1 MAGYVYIVANRK
13 QGALYTGVTADIAQR
28 TWQHREGTGSRHAS
42 KYDIYRLV
50 YVEPHEDISAAI
62 VREKAIKKWRRA
74 WKIELIERGNPDWRD
89 LFFDLNR

>member
-1 MAGYVYIVANRK
+1 MGGYVYIIANRK
-13 QGALYTGVTADIAQR
+13 QGALYTGVTADISQR
-28 TWQHREGTGSRHAS
+28 IVQHRERTGSRHAK

-50 YVEPHEDISAAI
+50 YVEVYEDISAAI
-62 VREKAIKKWRRA
+62 AREKAIKKWRRA